1 MKNLGFR
8 KAKPGEIGTVLALL
22 REAALW
28 LREKGIDHWR
38 EWIDPPEIFVKWI
51 REGFDRGQF
60 YMIQEEGHTIGCVR
74 MQWRDP
80 LFWGEREDNAGY
92 IHSFTIERSLAGR
105 GIGAEVLSLIEA
117 YFRKHGKTVFRLDCG
132 TEVKGL
138 RAYYER
144 FGFKPV
150 GEVTV
155 KGERLTLYE
164 KPI

>member
-8 KAKPGEIGTVLALL
+8 KAKPGEIETVLSLL
-22 REAALW
+22 RDAASW
-28 LREKGIDHWR
+28 MKGRGIDHWR
-38 EWIDPPEIFVKWI
+38 EWLDPPEIFVKWI

-60 YMIQEEGHTIGCVR
+60 YMVQGDGRTIGCVR
-74 MQWRDP
+74 MQSRDP
-80 LFWGEREDNAGY
+80 FWGEGEDSAGY
-92 IHSFTIERSLAGR
+92 IHSFTIDRDLAGR
-105 GIGAEVLSLIEA
+105 GIGVEVLNLIQD
-117 YFRKHGKTVFRLDCG
+117 YFREHGKKFFRLDCG